1 MPTLQANRAFALV
14 ACLTLGCAFAQQA
27 SAPTGEVT
35 SAARIQ
41 FASVAEALAAL
52 EGKDGNGTIVT
63 HSDGWVI
70 INEPSAT
77 AQWSFTPT
85 GHYAYPAVVRR
96 VVQRGPNGAV
106 SVETAS
112 LCEAAQEPCTRLL
125 AEFEALNGR
134 VTQAIKARS
143 RQGSSQAQP

>member
-1 MPTLQANRAFALV
+1 MPTLKTNRAPVLV
-14 ACLTLGCAFAQQA
+14 ACLALGSAFAQQA
-27 SAPTGEVT
+27 SAPTGEV
-35 SAARIQ
+35 ARHARIQ

-70 INEPSAT
+70 VNEPSAA
-77 AQWSFTPT
+77 AQWSFTPA

-106 SVETAS
+106 SVETS
-112 LCEAAQEPCTRLL
+112 SICEAAQEPCARLL
-125 AEFEALNGR
+125 AEFEALNDR